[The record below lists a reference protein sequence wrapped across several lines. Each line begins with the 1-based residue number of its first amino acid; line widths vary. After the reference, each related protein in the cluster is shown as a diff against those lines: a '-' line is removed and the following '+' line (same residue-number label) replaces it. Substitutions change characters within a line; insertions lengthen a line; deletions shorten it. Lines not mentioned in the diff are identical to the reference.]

1 MEELEEFELLEDVAD
16 NMSLVSNS
24 SVVARLVTPNKQR
37 QKVGKAPCVFFFPS
51 FSYTVWACPH
61 VHTCT
66 HSVHVSGRVS
76 DGSCKES
83 KG

>member
-37 QKVGKAPCVFFFPS
+37 QKVGKAPCVFFF
-51 FSYTVWACPH
+51 FLFLL
-61 VHTCT
+61 
-66 HSVHVSGRVS
+66 HSVGVST
-76 DGSCKES
+76 CAYMHTQCACEWES
-83 KG
+83 E